1 MLQLLLDNNY
11 GDGIGITYEKAET
24 FTSISNIFSGNTDIT
39 SFDELKEFK
48 NVTTC
53 PRFYGCKKLVSI
65 DCSNITVFNHEC
77 LRECNNLTTLK
88 NLGKFTLTGDN
99 QFLNCYNLQLDK
111 DVFKDFTNIP
121 WGLCSRNYVI
131 TDMNLQN
138 ATTIGGGAFSNCNKL
153 KNINIINCEYIGN
166 FAFDR
171 TIIEKLE
178 LNKITTIENR
188 AFEACNNLKT
198 IIIRQSNSVP
208 KLDWGNKFDYATIY
222 VPDSLVEE
230 YKVTDYWSYFAN
242 NIKPLSE
249 YVG

>member
-1 MLQLLLDNNY
+1 M
-11 GDGIGITYEKAET
+11 E
-24 FTSISNIFSGNTDIT
+24 
-39 SFDELKEFK
+39 EFK

-53 PRFYGCKKLVSI
+53 PHFYGCKILVLI

-77 LRECNNLTTLK
+77 LRGCNNLTTLK
-88 NLGKFTLTGDN
+88 NLGKFTLTGEG
-99 QFLNCYNLQLDK
+99 QFVNCYNLQLDK
-111 DVFKDFTNIP
+111 NVFKDFTNIP
-121 WGLCSRNYVI
+121 WTLCSHNYVI

-138 ATTIGGGAFSNCNKL
+138 ATTIGGNAFSNCNKL

-208 KLDWGNKFDYATIY
+208 KLEWGNKFDYATIY
-222 VPDSLVEE
+222 VAESLVEE
-230 YKVTDYWSYFAN
+230 YKVASNWSAYPN